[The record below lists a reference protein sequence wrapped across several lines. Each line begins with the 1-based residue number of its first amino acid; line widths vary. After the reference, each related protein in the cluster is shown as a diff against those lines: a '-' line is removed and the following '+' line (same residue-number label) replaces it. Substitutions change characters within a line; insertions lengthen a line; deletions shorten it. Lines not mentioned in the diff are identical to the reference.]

1 MGMKYE
7 CLPCLFKQFLE
18 SARMAND
25 DDEFIKKILRKYSQ
39 MLPDLMESDFG
50 SAVISAEVQAYITE
64 LSGIRDPYRE
74 FKQEKLKMAKKLLP
88 LFKAEIKTA
97 ADPLLTALL
106 VSALGNS
113 KDKKFNVEKP
123 KSINLAKI
131 FNNNFIYNDY
141 QKFKADLKNA
151 AKILFIADNTGEALF
166 DKLLLAQLK
175 KYNVEIKYA
184 VRECPILND
193 ITMEEAQKLAIDEY
207 AEIIN
212 SGSRTPGMPL
222 EAATAEFE
230 KEYQTADLIIS
241 KGQGNLESLFE
252 KEKGIYFL
260 LKAKCGLIAEAL
272 SVKKNDFIFINH

>member
-1 MGMKYE
+1 MGIKYD
-7 CLPCLFKQFLE
+7 CFPCLFKQFLE

-25 DDEFIKKILRKYSQ
+25 DEEFVKEILRKYSQ

-64 LSGIRDPYRE
+64 LSGIRDPYRK
-74 FKQEKLKMAKKLLP
+74 FKQEKLEIAKKLLP
-88 LFKAEIKTA
+88 LFKAEIKKA
-97 ADPLLTALL
+97 DDPLLITLL
-106 VSALGNS
+106 ISALGNS
-113 KDKKFNVEKP
+113 KDKNFDFKQTDSIDLAQILNEKFN
-123 KSINLAKI
+123 
-131 FNNNFIYNDY
+131 YNDY
-141 QKFKADLKNA
+141 QNFKADLKNA

-175 KYNVEIKYA
+175 KYDVEIKYA

-193 ITMEEAQKLAIDEY
+193 ITMEEAQKLTIDEY

-212 SGSRTPGMPL
+212 SGSRTPGMPM

-230 KEYQTADLIIS
+230 AEYQNADLIIS
-241 KGQGNLESLFE
+241 KGQGNLETLFE

-260 LKAKCGLIAEAL
+260 LKAKCALIADSL
-272 SVKKNDFIFINH
+272 GVKKNDFIFIRH